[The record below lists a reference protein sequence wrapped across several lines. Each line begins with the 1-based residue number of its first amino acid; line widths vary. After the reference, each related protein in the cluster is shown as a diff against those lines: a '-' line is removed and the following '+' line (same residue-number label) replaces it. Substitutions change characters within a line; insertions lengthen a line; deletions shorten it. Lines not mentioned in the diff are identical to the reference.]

1 MHIDVPELAKNCPCG
16 KEHAAE
22 TKLCIIE
29 NGALQHF
36 EQYMDRVGLHGK
48 RCVIYDENTYRA
60 VPQALHPAADQE
72 IIIPGSGIH
81 ADEHATADVLARMD
95 EDVEVMV
102 AVGTGILNDVVRYCA
117 RERHIPFAA
126 VPTAATCDA
135 FASSVAAMTLGGLK
149 VSITCQSPVL
159 VVADVDIVRD
169 APADLILSGIG
180 DMLGKFVALAEW
192 RMAHLLT
199 GEALCE
205 RIYDMMFTSVSTIW
219 DKCLE
224 ARQGDDA
231 AIAAVMEG
239 LIMSGIAMQLF
250 GNSRPASGAEHHF
263 SHLLDIGT
271 DALRGIP
278 GGTHGE
284 QVGVGTAVISREYHR
299 LIAMEDITPYLHD
312 YAAPDEDYVR
322 AFVGDKLF
330 AGVMKENAKD
340 SAAGVTKEKLAAC
353 WPEIRK
359 IMAAI
364 PAPDEVEAK
373 LGALGAKKDLHDLG
387 IAEERLGEILTA
399 LPLARNRLTLMRLKR
414 MMSA

>member
-1 MHIDVPELAKNCPCG
+1 MRIAVPELAKNCPCG

-36 EQYMDRVGLHGK
+36 EQYMAEVGLRGK
-48 RCVIYDENTYRA
+48 RCVIYDENTYKA
-60 VPQALHPAADQE
+60 VPAELRPTADQE

-81 ADEHATADVLARMD
+81 ADEHATGDVLARMD
-95 EDVEVMV
+95 ADVEVMV

-159 VVADVDIVRD
+159 VVVDVDIVRD

-180 DMLGKFVALAEW
+180 DMLGKFVALSEW
-192 RMAHLLT
+192 RMANLLT

-219 DKCLE
+219 DKCLD
-224 ARQGDDA
+224 ARNRDDG

-299 LIAMEDITPYLHD
+299 LIQIEDIAPYLHD
-312 YAAPDEDYVR
+312 YAVPDEDYVR

-330 AGVMKENAKD
+330 DGVMKENAKD

-353 WPEIRK
+353 WPEIRT

-364 PAPDEVEAK
+364 PAPDAVEAK
-373 LGALGAKKDLHDLG
+373 LSALGAKKDLHDLG
-387 IAEERLGEILTA
+387 IEESRLGEILTA

-414 MMSA
+414 MMNA

>member
-16 KEHAAE
+16 KEHATE
-22 TKLCIIE
+22 TKLCIID
-29 NGALQHF
+29 NGALARL
-36 EQYMDRVGLHGK
+36 ESYMEEVGLHGK

-60 VPQALHPAADQE
+60 VPAALHPRADQE

-81 ADEHATADVLARMD
+81 ADEFATADVLERMD
-95 EDVEVMV
+95 GDVEVMV
-102 AVGTGILNDVVRYCA
+102 AVGTGVLNDIVRYCA
-117 RERHIPFAA
+117 KERHIPFAA

-149 VSITCQSPVL
+149 ISITCQSPVL
-159 VVADVDIVRD
+159 VVADVDIIRD

-180 DMLGKFVALAEW
+180 DMLGKFVALSEW
-192 RMAHLLT
+192 RMANLLT

-219 DKCLE
+219 DKCLL
-224 ARQGDDA
+224 ARQGDDE

-239 LIMSGIAMQLF
+239 LIMSGIAMQMF

-299 LIAMEDITPYLHD
+299 LIQIEDITPYLHD
-312 YAAPDEDYVR
+312 YAAPEESYVR
-322 AFVGDKLF
+322 AFVGDKLLE
-330 AGVMKENAKD
+330 GVMKENVKD
-340 SAAGVTKEKLAAC
+340 SAGGVTKEKLAGC
-353 WPEIRK
+353 WPQIRQ

-364 PAPDEVEAK
+364 PAPDAVEEK
-373 LGALGAKKDLHDLG
+373 LSALGAKKNLADLG
-387 IAEERLGEILTA
+387 IAEERLPEILQA
-399 LPLARNRLTLMRLKR
+399 LPMARNRLTLMRLRR
-414 MMSA
+414 MISA